1 VTGLKQEVDMEQYIP
16 AASVQA
22 YRQLLALNLQLY
34 KPEVT
39 DWLHSEEAE
48 PVLSQI
54 LLNVPCSETL
64 H

>member
-1 VTGLKQEVDMEQYIP
+1 MENYIP
-16 AASVQA
+16 AASVEA
-22 YRQLLALNLQLY
+22 WRQLLAINLQLC

-48 PVLSQI
+48 PVLQQI
-54 LLNVPCSETL
+54 LVNIPCSEIL